1 MITVVNQICDG
12 KKNLFS
18 AKSNKDFVKQ
28 CKKAFD
34 LFVSNGYNDYQSIVG
49 QIREI
54 FKKNNIPTDKLE
66 VCHNPDGSLVV
77 FYGKDQEDKKHKNF
91 FHVNTCTF
99 GTYQVQSSESPAN
112 YMVMF
117 DWDNKSKK
125 NIYIGMHITEVTTP
139 TETIFTSYK
148 KFDYEGIGSPVF
160 IANKSVAY
168 LKDNDDKGFQ
178 EFLKNGTKQ
187 FGTTD
192 NKQAKCTE

>member
-1 MITVVNQICDG
+1 MITVVKQIVDG
-12 KKNLFS
+12 SKTLFS

-49 QIREI
+49 QIKEI

-77 FYGKDQEDKKHKNF
+77 FYGKDTEDKKHKNF

-99 GTYQVQSSESPAN
+99 GTYQVQSSESPAD
-112 YMVMF
+112 YLVMF
-117 DWDNKSKK
+117 DYADFKSKK
-125 NIYIGMHITEVTTP
+125 NIYIGMNITKVKRNDNIESV
-139 TETIFTSYK
+139 SYK
-148 KFDYEGIGSPVF
+148 TFNYDGIGSPVF
-160 IANKSVAY
+160 IANKCAEMT
-168 LKDNDDKGFQ
+168 NDEFI

-187 FGTTD
+187 FGTD